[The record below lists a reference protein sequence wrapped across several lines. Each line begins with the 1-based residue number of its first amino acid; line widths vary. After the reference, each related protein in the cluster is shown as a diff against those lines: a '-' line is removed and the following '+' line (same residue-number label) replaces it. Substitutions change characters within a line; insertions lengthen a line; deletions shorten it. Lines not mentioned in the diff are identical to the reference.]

1 MEIGDKVRVKKL
13 THVDNYLRNRV
24 GTVVRNSNSGEFVFV
39 EFEDEA
45 ITHQFLEDDLE
56 HL

>member
-1 MEIGDKVRVKKL
+1 VEIGDKVRVKKL

-24 GTVVRNSNSGEFVFV
+24 GTVVRNSNSGEVVFV

-45 ITHQFLEDDLE
+45 ITH
-56 HL
+56 